1 VIYKRSVGLLWKRDQ
16 PFAETSTYTS
26 HNILKNQTF
35 MSRAGFEPVIPTV
48 DRPQT
53 YTLDRAATDSGVS
66 KIRPKKYIN
75 AEMFISTISD
85 YLYRSV
91 SANKR

>member
-1 VIYKRSVGLLWKRDQ
+1 
-16 PFAETSTYTS
+16 
-26 HNILKNQTF
+26 